1 MSVSPRHTRLAAV
14 AAGLLLAVLGT
25 TTASADIP
33 PVSDPVPV
41 GPGITFAGDVNG
53 ATSNAQILT
62 SCFGPITPG
71 ETGHP
76 LAGQYVE
83 AVAAASTGG
92 VPGYTGTA
100 ATQIAVSLTTASSA
114 SITPLATLYD
124 IFLKVAIPT
133 SVTVPCSGSGTVR
146 FTPLP
151 TSPTART
158 ATVSVNLV
166 SQP

>member
-1 MSVSPRHTRLAAV
+1 MSASSRLAAV
-14 AAGLLLAVLGT
+14 AAGLLLSALGT

-41 GPGITFAGDVNG
+41 GPGITFAGTVNG
-53 ATSNAQILT
+53 ATSNARILT

-83 AVAAASTGG
+83 AVSAANSGG
-92 VPGYTGTA
+92 IPGYTGTA
-100 ATQIAVSLTTASSA
+100 ATQIAVTLTTTTSA
-114 SITPLATLYD
+114 STTALTTLYD

-133 SVTVPCSGSGTVR
+133 NATVPCAGSGTVG

-158 ATVSVNLV
+158 ATVSVTLV
-166 SQP
+166 SEP